1 MIQVAILTNE
11 QFELINSFQLGSDRQ
26 FFPIKD
32 LNDNYFLTQNDI
44 VLLRDYFDFV
54 NTLELTE
61 YQPKIIESP
70 FL

>member
-1 MIQVAILTNE
+1 MILVAILTHE
-11 QFELINSFQLGSDRQ
+11 QFELINSFQLGNDRQ

-32 LNDNYFLTQNDI
+32 NNDNYFLTQNDI
-44 VLLRDYFDFV
+44 ELLSDSFDFV
-54 NTLELTE
+54 NTLPLTE